1 MNVSVT
7 HAVAF
12 DVRAKAAELVE
23 KAAISIDHA
32 ASEIVSEEA
41 KRLFDLAQKIR
52 ALPLGDHDEPREET
66 ITGLHRAVGDQ

>member
-23 KAAISIDHA
+23 KAAISIGPA
-32 ASEIVSEEA
+32 ASEIVSGEA
-41 KRLFDLAQKIR
+41 QRLFDLAQKIR
-52 ALPLGDHDEPREET
+52 ALPLGDQDEPREET
-66 ITGLHRAVGDQ
+66 IAGLHRAMGDR